1 MVWQWQYYCYLIN
14 TDDEMQYKNI
24 RPGLQSLKTLDRGFS
39 EAILGLY
46 SLYHTILPLSLKSLN
61 FEQHGNMYITIC
73 KIDSQRECAVWLQEP
88 KLGLCNDLEGWDE
101 EGGGKEVSEGED
113 ICIPMADSC

>member
-1 MVWQWQYYCYLIN
+1 
-14 TDDEMQYKNI
+14 MQYKNI

-113 ICIPMADSC
+113 ICIPMADSCWCLAETNTIL